1 MANKLKGN
9 STKNTVEKPGK
20 TKSQKL
26 KQEKE
31 EKINLK
37 ELARDERTWKI
48 VGFVFLFFA
57 FFLFIAFISYFFTWR
72 NDQSEIKN
80 GLSLFDPK
88 ANIQNLLGV
97 LGAFIS
103 YFFID
108 NGFGVASL
116 LICTFFFVVGVNLLF
131 RKRVWSVWKNLRYV
145 TIGMLVLSVCM
156 AFMFGTVGNMI
167 SDWLKKI
174 LGNVGTAALLLVVAV
189 SYLIWQFNPAFNVP
203 KMPKRRK

>member
-9 STKNTVEKPGK
+9 STKNPVERTRK
-20 TKSQKL
+20 TKSGKL
-26 KQEKE
+26 TPEKE

-48 VGFVFLFFA
+48 VGFVFLFFS
-57 FFLFIAFISYFFTWR
+57 FFLLISFISYFFTWR

-80 GLSLFDPK
+80 GLSLFDEK

-108 NGFGVASL
+108 NGFGIAS
-116 LICTFFFVVGVNLLF
+116 
-131 RKRVWSVWKNLRYV
+131 
-145 TIGMLVLSVCM
+145 
-156 AFMFGTVGNMI
+156 GN
-167 SDWLKKI
+167 
-174 LGNVGTAALLLVVAV
+174 
-189 SYLIWQFNPAFNVP
+189 
-203 KMPKRRK
+203 